1 MPTILAPL
9 DFSSAT
15 AQVVAEAT
23 ELARALQARLIL
35 LHITPPPFIAA
46 DDIGAAEL
54 IVDLTEIAKKSATRD
69 LARWKK
75 KLQEDGLTVE
85 TLHSVGAPVAQ
96 IVQAASDESADYIVL
111 GSHGHGALY
120 DLLVGSTATGVLK
133 KARCPVMLVA
143 PSQKARRT

>member
-1 MPTILAPL
+1 MPTILTPL
-9 DFSSAT
+9 DFSPAT
-15 AQVVAEAT
+15 AQVVTEAA

-46 DDIGAAEL
+46 DDISAAEL
-54 IVDLTEIAKKSATRD
+54 IVDLTEIAKKSAVRD
-69 LARWKK
+69 LTRWKK
-75 KLQEDGLTVE
+75 ILQEDGLTVE

-96 IVQAASDESADYIVL
+96 IVQAANDESADYIVL

-133 KARCPVMLVA
+133 KAKCPVMLVA